1 MHNDLSIELA
11 KQVLIIDTEASGL
24 DPLYHSIL
32 SIGLCP
38 LIDRQYPQESNT
50 PHENQELGLEIF
62 VNEPCINTDPQAM
75 AIHGITLKELEEKG
89 LSPLKACLRFEDYLN
104 QHFEQSVLLA
114 GHNIN
119 FDLAFMKRLYR
130 VAGRSW
136 PKQLSHRTIDTH
148 SLLWGL
154 ACANHIPKGACSSD
168 GAFKFFN
175 CAPPEALRHS
185 ALGDALAT
193 KTLLI
198 KLLGLMHR
206 GSN

>member
-38 LIDRQYPQESNT
+38 LSDSLSSQEFNILSK
-50 PHENQELGLEIF
+50 NQEIGLEIF
-62 VNEPCINTDPQAM
+62 VDEPCINTDPQAM
-75 AIHGITLKELEEKG
+75 AIHGITLEELAEKG
-89 LSPLKACLRFEDYLN
+89 LSPLNACLRFEDYLN
-104 QHFEQSVLLA
+104 QHFDQSVLLA

-130 VAGRSW
+130 LAQRSW
-136 PKQLSHRTIDTH
+136 PKQISHRTIDTH
-148 SLLWGL
+148 SLLWAL
-154 ACANHIPKGACSSD
+154 AYANHIPKNACSSD
-168 GAFKFFN
+168 GAFEFFD

-185 ALGDALAT
+185 ALGDAVAT
-193 KTLLI
+193 KTLLVKI
-198 KLLGLMHR
+198 LEFMNLN
-206 GSN
+206 SI